1 MVDDHLQY
9 KEEIKRAVRED
20 VRRSYRNVSVIFT
33 AERNSCSDQQ

>member
-20 VRRSYRNVSVIFT
+20 VHRSYRNVSGIFK
-33 AERNSCSDQQ
+33 AERKSCSDQQ